1 MFKHRSFFKDSIF
14 VVDITLSF
22 SIRPHSIAR
31 LADRITFVFYSTN
44 EQSVLK
50 PFNHILGQ
58 SSMKLHFTI
67 SLLALMFLCPNVWAQ
82 KQNPSFIYNN
92 QIISY
97 GITRYTPT
105 WEIQPSSAVNSTPH
119 VNSKLFSQ
127 NGSSEASALRSLMY
141 AQGEEPQTIR
151 GFSDVQLMDHWKR
164 NRVRMYYRIKYRG
177 CNVFLARLNDH
188 SSRSIM
194 PFKDVSGRWDLDV
207 DFMQDPL
214 FECLQDENFDPFVG
228 RFIGNCSVN
237 IPFDG
242 IEDGH
247 FIDYSGNDVN
257 VPVKGIDIQTGR
269 IGKCAR
275 FDHKSFL
282 SIPADKEK
290 ATGRFYLDC
299 HINIEESLRNEEEQ
313 QVFSSLIAGKGML
326 LTAKLKEQ
334 KVNLVLTMELEDGT
348 KKITRFDVKPGIW
361 FHFNITERNGHLN
374 VSIDGHEE
382 TTCHTGASGHAITGQ
397 FKAGGPTSA
406 KFKLDELSIGQ

>member
-177 CNVFLARLNDH
+177 
-188 SSRSIM
+188 
-194 PFKDVSGRWDLDV
+194 
-207 DFMQDPL
+207 
-214 FECLQDENFDPFVG
+214 
-228 RFIGNCSVN
+228 
-237 IPFDG
+237 
-242 IEDGH
+242 
-247 FIDYSGNDVN
+247 
-257 VPVKGIDIQTGR
+257 
-269 IGKCAR
+269 
-275 FDHKSFL
+275 
-282 SIPADKEK
+282 
-290 ATGRFYLDC
+290 
-299 HINIEESLRNEEEQ
+299 
-313 QVFSSLIAGKGML
+313 
-326 LTAKLKEQ
+326 
-334 KVNLVLTMELEDGT
+334 
-348 KKITRFDVKPGIW
+348 
-361 FHFNITERNGHLN
+361 
-374 VSIDGHEE
+374 
-382 TTCHTGASGHAITGQ
+382 
-397 FKAGGPTSA
+397 
-406 KFKLDELSIGQ
+406 